1 MNERIKE
8 LAEYAWEYTT
18 EQTDGWI
25 NESGE
30 VNWDFL
36 REYDNKFAELLVQ
49 ECIRQVDLDN
59 GHGNNEWDRALTF
72 VSNHL
77 KEHFGVKE

>member
-1 MNERIKE
+1 MNERIRE

-25 NESGE
+25 NQSGE

-36 REYDNKFAELLVQ
+36 HEYDKKFAEMIVR
-49 ECIRQVDLDN
+49 ECIAKCDDLNSMKYIAD
-59 GHGNNEWDRALTF
+59 
-72 VSNHL
+72 
-77 KEHFGVKE
+77 HFGIKLKGLNHE

>member
-1 MNERIKE
+1 MNERVQE

-36 REYDNKFAELLVQ
+36 HEYDNKFAEMIVR
-49 ECIRQVDLDN
+49 ECAKRL
-59 GHGNNEWDRALTF
+59 GELGNPELGKG
-72 VSNHL
+72 L
-77 KEHFGVKE
+77 MKHFGVTE